1 MGEFRDHPGEPR
13 RCPGRIP
20 GRAVSARVACPFR
33 LRRTMTPK
41 SLVAPARLAGRS
53 LLGTQTD
60 ERLVDL
66 VRAGNETAFEVIVN
80 RYRRGLLR
88 YVARMLPDGR
98 AEDVVQQ
105 TFVNA
110 FRAMQ
115 SDDTA
120 LRLRPWLYR
129 IAHNLAVNALRD
141 RSRMVEELH
150 EDIDGVEPPDHALER
165 RQGLREVL
173 AAVKSLPDRQ
183 RSALVLREMEGRS
196 YDEIAAELGVSGGA
210 VRQLLSRAR
219 EGVRAAASA
228 ITPPAFW
235 GRIPWAAQTEPLAA
249 RVAEVC
255 GAGTAGAVAAKL
267 CAGALVTGAVVTGV
281 VAAPN
286 DPHWSERE
294 VSAGPAMV
302 APGAGGRDARADGG
316 DGWAAGVVDHRGPY
330 GDASDARS
338 GSGSGGGRGGDE
350 AGSRGPGS
358 GDGTGDSSGS
368 GGSGSVDAGSGSDSS
383 GSGSSGS
390 GDSGSGSGSSGSG
403 SSGSGDSGS
412 GSGSSGSGSSGS
424 GDSGSGSGSSES
436 GSSGSGDSG
445 SGSDSS
451 GSGSGSSGSG
461 SSGSGSS
468 GSGSGSSTSGLGSA
482 GTFSA
487 PSDSSGSGSS
497 GSGSGGDQPETGG
510 SEDGG
515 VSGSSG

>member
-1 MGEFRDHPGEPR
+1 
-13 RCPGRIP
+13 
-20 GRAVSARVACPFR
+20 
-33 LRRTMTPK
+33 MTPK
-41 SLVAPARLAGRS
+41 SLFAPARLAGRS

-80 RYRRGLLR
+80 RYRRGLVR

-110 FRAMQ
+110 LRAMQ
-115 SDDTA
+115 TDDTE

-129 IAHNLAVNALRD
+129 IAHNLAINALRD

-150 EDIDGVEPPDHALER
+150 DDIDGVETPDHALER

-196 YDEIAAELGVSGGA
+196 YEEIATELGASGGA

-219 EGVRAAASA
+219 DGVRAGATAL
-228 ITPPAFW
+228 TPPAFL
-235 GRIPWAAQTEPLAA
+235 GRIPWAAHTEPLAA
-249 RVAEVC
+249 RVAEAC
-255 GAGTAGAVAAKL
+255 GTGAAGAAAAKL

-281 VAAPN
+281 AAVPN
-286 DPHWSERE
+286 APPRPERE
-294 VSAGPAMV
+294 VSARPGVV
-302 APGAGGRDARADGG
+302 APGTDSRAAAGGQDGL
-316 DGWAAGVVDHRGPY
+316 
-330 GDASDARS
+330 ARS
-338 GSGSGGGRGGDE
+338 VSHYLGSYRGGSDDR
-350 AGSRGPGS
+350 SGPGS
-358 GDGTGDSSGS
+358 GGNRSGDEDHSSGP
-368 GGSGSVDAGSGSDSS
+368 GSGRDTRDNSGSDSS
-383 GSGSSGS
+383 GSAGSGS
-390 GDSGSGSGSSGSG
+390 GHSGSGSGSSGSG
-403 SSGSGDSGS
+403 SSGSGHSGS

-424 GDSGSGSGSSES
+424 GH
-436 GSSGSGDSG
+436 
-445 SGSDSS
+445 S

-468 GSGSGSSTSGLGSA
+468 SSGSGGSGSGRSGSGSSSSGSGSSGSGSGSSGSGSGSSGSGSGSSGSSGSGSGSSGSGPGGSA
-482 GTFSA
+482 PGSSGSGSSGSGPGSAETFSA

-497 GSGSGGDQPETGG
+497 GSGSEGDELESG
-510 SEDGG
+510 GG

>member
-1 MGEFRDHPGEPR
+1 MGPLG
-13 RCPGRIP
+13 IT
-20 GRAVSARVACPFR
+20 RANRGAALDVSPEGQSESLVR
-33 LRRTMTPK
+33 LGFRRTMTPK

-80 RYRRGLLR
+80 RYRRGLVR
-88 YVARMLPDGR
+88 YVARVLPDGR

-110 FRAMQ
+110 LRAMQ
-115 SDDTA
+115 SGDTE

-165 RQGLREVL
+165 RQGLQDVL

-196 YDEIAAELGVSGGA
+196 YEEIAAELGAGGGA

-219 EGVRAAASA
+219 DGVRARATA
-228 ITPPAFW
+228 IIPPAFL
-235 GRIPWAAQTEPLAA
+235 GRIAWAAQTEPLAA

-255 GAGTAGAVAAKL
+255 GAGAAGAAAAKL

-281 VAAPN
+281 AAVPG
-286 DPHWSERE
+286 DPGRSERE
-294 VSAGPAMV
+294 VSAG
-302 APGAGGRDARADGG
+302 
-316 DGWAAGVVDHRGPY
+316 AGVVAP
-330 GDASDARS
+330 AT
-338 GSGSGGGRGGDE
+338 GSPAGAGSGGGLARGVGHYGGSYRGGGDDR
-350 AGSRGPGS
+350 SGPGS
-358 GDGTGDSSGS
+358 GDGRSGDEDDSSGPGSGDNTPDSSGS
-368 GGSGSVDAGSGSDSS
+368 ESSGSARSGSGHSGSRSGSS

-390 GDSGSGSGSSGSG
+390 GGFGSGSSSSGSGGSGSGRSGSGSGSSGFGSGSSGSG
-403 SSGSGDSGS
+403 SSGSGSGISGS
-412 GSGSSGSGSSGS
+412 SGSDSGSSGSGSS
-424 GDSGSGSGSSES
+424 
-436 GSSGSGDSG
+436 SSGFG
-445 SGSDSS
+445 ST
-451 GSGSGSSGSG
+451 GSG

-468 GSGSGSSTSGLGSA
+468 GSGSGSSGSGPGSA
-482 GTFSA
+482 ETFNA
-487 PSDSSGSGSS
+487 PLDSSGSGSS
-497 GSGSGGDQPETGG
+497 GSGSEGEELESGG
-510 SEDGG
+510 GG